1 MKIAIAHNQYQFR
14 GGEDVVVEQE
24 SKLLERKGH
33 HVVKYIISNDNITGF
48 FSKVSAFLNLT
59 YSNSSRKSFYK
70 FLVREKPDI
79 VHVHNF
85 FPLLTPSVFDAC
97 KDLNIS
103 VVMTLHNY
111 RLICPSAL
119 LFHNHQIYEKSIR
132 NGPMST
138 ITDKVYRNSYI
149 ATYALA
155 RMIKYHKNLNTWSDK
170 VDKIICL
177 TQFQKDKF
185 QEAGFN
191 VSNFVLKP
199 NFKFSNPNNPIS
211 VRQDKALFVGRLSEE
226 KGLRLLLESFTDL
239 NIDLEIAGIGPLAV
253 LMNNLPRNISYLG
266 NIDSSEVIAKMST
279 ARCVVM
285 PSLWYETFGL
295 VLIEALSV
303 GTPVICSNIGAMAS
317 IIKDGETGLHFNVGD
332 KESLKDK
339 VRLLF
344 SDDRLHHSMSNNA
357 FFDFRQNYSDSV
369 NYRQL
374 LSIYDDALAAR

>member
-1 MKIAIAHNQYQFR
+1 MIRVLLIFSCMKIARAHNQYQFR

-24 SKLLERKGH
+24 SKLLELKGH

-48 FSKVSAFLNLT
+48 FSKASAFFNLA

-103 VVMTLHNY
+103 VVMTLHNF

-119 LFHNHQIYEKSIR
+119 LFHNHRIYEKSIR

-149 ATYALA
+149 GTFALA
-155 RMIKYHKNLNTWSDK
+155 RMINYHKNLNTWSDK

-185 QEAGFN
+185 QEAGFD
-191 VSNFVLKP
+191 VSNFVIKP
-199 NFKFSNPNNPIS
+199 NFKFSSPNNPIS
-211 VRQDKALFVGRLSEE
+211 LRQDKALFVGRLSEE
-226 KGLRLLLESFTDL
+226 KGLRLLLESFTEL
-239 NIDLEIAGIGPLAV
+239 NIELEIAGSGPL
-253 LMNNLPRNISYLG
+253 
-266 NIDSSEVIAKMST
+266 E
-279 ARCVVM
+279 
-285 PSLWYETFGL
+285 
-295 VLIEALSV
+295 
-303 GTPVICSNIGAMAS
+303 
-317 IIKDGETGLHFNVGD
+317 HFD
-332 KESLKDK
+332 E
-339 VRLLF
+339 F
-344 SDDRLHHSMSNNA
+344 A
-357 FFDFRQNYSDSV
+357 
-369 NYRQL
+369 
-374 LSIYDDALAAR
+374 